1 MTNAD
6 RVRNMT
12 DEDFVKLLIKKGFTQ
27 IAFTDHCPEKEEIEE
42 AYVNL
47 KVELSELDA
56 DIKMLSENA
65 SNKTLV
71 VASPSLQYLTKYGFD
86 VILIDDKSENE
97 RNVDKAYNS
106 LKDGSDKIF
115 ILSGDK
121 EPESLKKL
129 KNETD
134 AEVITINKLDNISDE
149 DRDNKKTYTSLMKD
163 NIELLRR
170 GTE

>member
-1 MTNAD
+1 M
-6 RVRNMT
+6 
-12 DEDFVKLLIKKGFTQ
+12 G
-27 IAFTDHCPEKEEIEE
+27 
-42 AYVNL
+42 
-47 KVELSELDA
+47 
-56 DIKMLSENA
+56 
-65 SNKTLV
+65 
-71 VASPSLQYLTKYGFD
+71 
-86 VILIDDKSENE
+86 
-97 RNVDKAYNS
+97 
-106 LKDGSDKIF
+106 
-115 ILSGDK
+115 LSGDK